1 MPGTLLHAT
10 GNPEDNVIG
19 FLISRRR
26 KPPGGIG
33 HKQNYLIIQ
42 GKLIRALQ
50 GSAIGLEKGEYI

>member
-1 MPGTLLHAT
+1 MPGILLDAT

-26 KPPGGIG
+26 KPPGGID

-42 GKLIRALQ
+42 GKPIRALQ
-50 GSAIGLEKGEYI
+50 GSAMGLEEGDSI